1 MTRVAI
7 ETLNALGS
15 AWAGAMW
22 KSLVEGTA
30 LLVIVG
36 LAWLLLRRRASSAF
50 LHGLF
55 LLVLIKAAMP
65 IALPYTL
72 SVSLP
77 WPAHPDANRR
87 ADHVRGPGE

>member
-1 MTRVAI
+1 
-7 ETLNALGS
+7 
-15 AWAGAMW
+15 MW

-30 LLVIVG
+30 LLVIVV

-55 LLVLIKAAMP
+55 LLVLIKVALP

-72 SVSLP
+72 SVSVPSPRHLR
-77 WPAHPDANRR
+77 ANRQ
-87 ADHVRGPGE
+87 ADGARDPI